1 MNKTSISPNFQK
13 AVEYATEYCYNKIAH
28 VRSFSFS
35 DLLFIKK
42 LETIEDEIK
51 SWYQHT
57 DITDPYELAA
67 AALWFG
73 EYKVPRDYKKSYDEV
88 LIAKKILLEM
98 EKNI

>member
-1 MNKTSISPNFQK
+1 MKEEPFCVSTAVSLVKKYYNYYFSSITSEKGNQITK
-13 AVEYATEYCYNKIAH
+13 DV
-28 VRSFSFS
+28 
-35 DLLFIKK
+35 
-42 LETIEDEIK
+42 K

-57 DITDPYELAA
+57 DITDPFELAA

-73 EYKVPRDYKKSYDEV
+73 EYKIPRDYKRNYDEV

>member
-13 AVEYATEYCYNKIAH
+13 AVEYATKYCYNKITH
-28 VRSFSFS
+28 VRSFSSS

-67 AALWFG
+67 AALWHG
-73 EYKVPRDYKKSYDEV
+73 KYLVPEDYKISINEV
-88 LIAKKILLEM
+88 KYWKKVIFKD
-98 EKNI
+98 KN